1 MILIAFVGY
10 SGHGKTTA
18 AQYIYEQCLIY
29 GKTVIYGFGDLVKD
43 EVSKKYQVPR
53 ELCDTQEGKR
63 SIVHSTLGPKSL
75 REYLIYHSLEQKAK
89 YGQNYFAKY
98 VATKIK
104 EDAPKIAILHDL
116 RYYAEIETLKKEF
129 PSAAFHT
136 IRIYNGNIPSS
147 NSPSEH
153 ELDNY
158 DTNYVVYNNS
168 TLDTLYNSLNY
179 IFRTYIAS
187 SALAESFSDT
197 RNRENISFST
207 ISFGTA

>member
-29 GKTVIYGFGDLVKD
+29 GKTVMYGFGDLVKD
-43 EVSKKYQVPR
+43 EVSEKYQVPR
-53 ELCDTQEGKR
+53 ELCDTQEGKK
-63 SIVHSTLGPKSL
+63 SIVHSTLGPESL
-75 REYLIYHSLEQKAK
+75 RYYLIYHALEQKHQH
-89 YGQNYFAKY
+89 GEDYFAKH
-98 VATKIK
+98 VAHKIK
-104 EDAPKIAILHDL
+104 QDTPKIAILHDL
-116 RYYAEIETLKKEF
+116 RYLTEIETLKKEF
-129 PSAAFHT
+129 PSAVFHT
-136 IRIYNGNIPSS
+136 IRIYNGNNPIS
-147 NSPSEH
+147 NLPSEH

-187 SALAESFSDT
+187 SALAESFSET
-197 RNRENISFST
+197 RNRENTSFST